1 MGNVYVFN
9 ATTNDMSLFL
19 NNHPVTGTLTGAA
32 QSTSYKPNVVSI
44 PRVPGSGNPQ
54 IASFGGQNTL
64 IVVFPAGGSQQ
75 YNVNV
80 NQTLQNQQATDLQLY
95 IFYTDAVLVSPGAQ
109 QDNSSGES
117 MVLQGEA
124 VAAGQVPDGGSG
136 GSGGSGG
143 GSDSGSGSGSG
154 GGSES

>member
-32 QSTSYKPNVVSI
+32 QATSYKPNVVSI

-117 MVLQGEA
+117 SVLQGEA
-124 VAAGQVPDGGSG
+124 VPAGQVPGGGGSD
-136 GSGGSGG
+136 G
-143 GSDSGSGSGSG
+143 GSDSGSGGSDGGSG